1 MHEARHTAITEFLR
15 DTGDLKLA
23 QMLAG
28 HADISTTANVYAH
41 LDTHEEPQAYDV
53 VVDAVGQAIVHAVP
67 PRGSRRAGSTSR
79 PTACGISPSRRSRG
93 SAADGS
99 RSRSRRQGSKH
110 GANTTGAKASFVF

>member
-41 LDTHEEPQAYDV
+41 LDTHEEPPGVRRRRRRGRPSNRSCGPAARLKAGGIYVTSDGV
-53 VVDAVGQAIVHAVP
+53 RNIALAPIS
-67 PRGSRRAGSTSR
+67 RLGSRRVA
-79 PTACGISPSRRSRG
+79 PIA
-93 SAADGS
+93 
-99 RSRSRRQGSKH
+99 RQGSKR
-110 GANTTGAKASFVF
+110 GANTTGAKPSFVF